1 MRGYKKTI
9 LAILLVAFL
18 VFFDQWTKQ
27 LAVRFLSDG
36 PFVLWKDVFELN
48 LIVNHGIAF
57 GLFQGRTNLLLI
69 LTITLVC
76 LLIWLFY
83 RIPEEKHFLP
93 LQIVILFLTAG
104 GIGNIIDRAMNSGV
118 IDFFYFKLID
128 FPIFNVADIY
138 ATVSAFLLFFL
149 GVFFYSE
156 EDWNRILTPKRK
168 EEGR

>member
-1 MRGYKKTI
+1 MRRYKKNI

-27 LAVRFLSDG
+27 QAVRFLSDG

-57 GLFQGRTNLLLI
+57 GLFQ
-69 LTITLVC
+69 
-76 LLIWLFY
+76 LIWLFY